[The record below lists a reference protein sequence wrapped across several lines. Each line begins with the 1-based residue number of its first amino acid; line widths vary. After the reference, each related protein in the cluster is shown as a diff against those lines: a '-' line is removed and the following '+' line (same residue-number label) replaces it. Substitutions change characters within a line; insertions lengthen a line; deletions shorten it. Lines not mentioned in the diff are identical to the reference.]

1 MAEVES
7 SVPEIKGL
15 QLTKAIELHVSE
27 DKREKPVI
35 IMFVPYHLLKT
46 LHNNAKKLYIELEKK
61 LRATVLLVVSRT
73 IQSRWIKVL
82 CWITQLRKS
91 QKRPHSR
98 TLTAVHE
105 AILDDLVLPSSIV
118 GKRQRVRLD
127 GSSYLKVSLD
137 KVDAHLMEGR
147 VNAIKAAYKLLT
159 NKVIEIDFASDPT
172 YYTLKQI
179 KPQNWTY
186 LNSIDCCMD
195 GLLD

>member
-1 MAEVES
+1 M
-7 SVPEIKGL
+7 PEIKGF
-15 QLTKAIELHVSE
+15 QLTKAIELQISE

-61 LRATVLLVVSRT
+61 LRATVLLVVQRT
-73 IQSRWIKVL
+73 IQSRWIKVPL
-82 CWITQLRKS
+82 PLIQLRKS

-127 GSSYLKVSLD
+127 GSSYLKITLD

-147 VNAIKAAYKLLT
+147 VNAIKAAYKKLT
-159 NKVIEIDFASDPT
+159 NKIIEIDFANDPT

-179 KPQNWTY
+179 KPQN
-186 LNSIDCCMD
+186 
-195 GLLD
+195 

>member
-1 MAEVES
+1 LTPLETSVGTAMAEVES

-82 CWITQLRKS
+82 C
-91 QKRPHSR
+91 
-98 TLTAVHE
+98 
-105 AILDDLVLPSSIV
+105 
-118 GKRQRVRLD
+118 
-127 GSSYLKVSLD
+127 
-137 KVDAHLMEGR
+137 
-147 VNAIKAAYKLLT
+147 
-159 NKVIEIDFASDPT
+159 
-172 YYTLKQI
+172 
-179 KPQNWTY
+179 
-186 LNSIDCCMD
+186 
-195 GLLD
+195 